1 MGSSRDVYPS
11 PVQSSQRRDEERAI
25 TGIVHPETGVKQVGG
40 EIKADLH
47 VHSRYSEAP
56 TEWFMERFQVAE
68 SYSNPLLIYRKA
80 KKAGMDFVAITDHN
94 SISGALLLK
103 ESHPSDV
110 IVGVEATASFPE
122 DGCHIHL
129 LLYGISEQEFNE
141 VQKLRGDIYEL
152 RDYVREKDLAHS
164 VAHATYSVN
173 GRLTVDHIE
182 KLIVL
187 FDVFEGI
194 NGGRSKAD
202 NTLWMNILQGLSI
215 DRFEALCRKHRL
227 QPYGPESW
235 VKGLTGG
242 SDDHGGIFIGRT
254 FTVTR
259 PVPTIEAF
267 LANLRHKRTYAE
279 GKCNDYRTLALTVYK
294 VVHDYSTN
302 RKGNGGSPDF
312 VGRVSDLMFEG
323 KRLGFFQR
331 LQIRTMKVRGRRKG
345 DTLRVMFCELLDRLE
360 ERKFASVDDMLD
372 EVYGQLTLISD
383 EFAKRFFRSLTGDLA
398 RIDFLGIL
406 DNIAAL
412 LPGILL
418 SLPFMVTLKHL
429 NRGKSLSG
437 SLMERFD
444 RQRQSGRRIL
454 WFTDT
459 LADLNGVSITLQEI
473 GWHAHAQGIDLKIVT
488 AIAPEDL
495 TPDLPPN
502 IVNLPF
508 VYQFNLPYYERYVLK
523 LPSLLASL
531 KEMYALAPD
540 RIFISTP
547 GPLGLMGLIAA
558 RLLHVPCIGV
568 YHTDFTLESKE
579 IVNDAS
585 VAGILESYTRWFYN
599 QTDEIRVPTAVYR
612 DMLEQRGLAASK
624 MTIFRRGINSAFFSP
639 RVSDRRVLE
648 EQCGIRDGI
657 SLLYAGR
664 ISQDKGLGFLARLYL
679 RLCEERSDLNLII
692 AGDGPYF
699 DEMRGMLSGTRAV
712 FTGRVGQETLPGIYG
727 ASELFLFPSTTDTFG
742 KAVLEAQSCG
752 LPAIVSNMG
761 GPQEIVVHG
770 KTGYVADA
778 GSFTDWEAKIR
789 LILDMIESRPE
800 AYRQMRKEARTHVVD
815 NFHWDSAFVDITD
828 EARIPDEKEE
838 KKIA

>member
-1 MGSSRDVYPS
+1 MK
-11 PVQSSQRRDEERAI
+11 PVG
-25 TGIVHPETGVKQVGG
+25 T

-80 KKAGMDFVAITDHN
+80 KNAGMDFVAITDHN

-129 LLYGISEQEFNE
+129 LLYGIGEQEFNE
-141 VQKLRGDIYEL
+141 VQKLRKDIYEL
-152 RDYVREKDLAHS
+152 RDYVREKNLAHS

-194 NGGRSKAD
+194 NGGRNKVD
-202 NTLWMNILQGLSI
+202 NSLWMNILQSLSI
-215 DRFEALCRKHRL
+215 DRFETLCRKHRL
-227 QPYGPESW
+227 QPYGTESW
-235 VKGLTGG
+235 VKGFTGG

-267 LANLRHKRTYAE
+267 LANLRHKRTYAD

-294 VVHDYSTN
+294 VVHDYSTQ
-302 RKGNGGSPDF
+302 RKGSGRNPDF
-312 VGRVSDLMFEG
+312 IDQVSDLMFEG
-323 KRLGFFQR
+323 KRLRFLQK
-331 LQIRTMKVRGRRKG
+331 LQIRKVKVLSRRKG
-345 DTLRVMFCELLDRLE
+345 DKLRVMFCELLDRLQE
-360 ERKFASVDDMLD
+360 QKFASVDDMLD
-372 EVYGQLTLISD
+372 AVYGQLTLISD

-398 RIDFLGIL
+398 KIDFLGIV

-418 SLPFMVTLKHL
+418 SLPFMVTLKYL

-444 RQRQSGRRIL
+444 RQGESGRRIL

-459 LADLNGVSITLQEI
+459 LVDLNGVSITLKEI
-473 GWHAHAQGIDLKIVT
+473 GWHAHVQRIDLKIVT

-531 KEMYALAPD
+531 KQMYTLAPD

-547 GPLGLMGLIAA
+547 GPLGLMGLIVA
-558 RLLHVPCIGV
+558 RLLQVPCIGV

-579 IVNDAS
+579 IINDAS
-585 VAGILESYTRWFYN
+585 VAQILESYTRWFYN
-599 QTDEIRVPTAVYR
+599 QMDEIRVPTAVYR
-612 DMLEQRGLAASK
+612 DMLEQRGLAAPK
-624 MTIFRRGINSAFFSP
+624 MTIFRRGIDSAFFSP

-648 EQCGIRDGI
+648 EQCGICDGI

-664 ISQDKGLGFLARLYL
+664 ISQDKSLGFLARLYL

-692 AGDGPYF
+692 AGDGPYL
-699 DEMRGMLSGTRAV
+699 DEMRRMLSGTRAV
-712 FTGRVGQETLPGIYG
+712 FTGRVGQETLPALYG
-727 ASELFLFPSTTDTFG
+727 ASEIFLFPSGTDTFG

-761 GPQEIVVHG
+761 GPQEIVAHG
-770 KTGYVADA
+770 KTGYVAEA

-789 LILDMIESRPE
+789 LILDMIESHPE
-800 AYRQMRKEARTHVVD
+800 AYRQMRKEARMHVLE
-815 NFHWDSAFVDITD
+815 NFHWDSAFVDITNDGRILD
-828 EARIPDEKEE
+828 EREE

>member
-1 MGSSRDVYPS
+1 MK
-11 PVQSSQRRDEERAI
+11 A
-25 TGIVHPETGVKQVGG
+25 VGG

-47 VHSRYSEAP
+47 VHSSYSEAP

-80 KKAGMDFVAITDHN
+80 KRAGMDFVAITDHN
-94 SISGALLLK
+94 CISGALLLK
-103 ESHPSDV
+103 ESHSADV

-129 LLYGISEQEFNE
+129 LLYGIGEQEFNE
-141 VQKLRGDIYEL
+141 IQKLRKDIYEL
-152 RDYVREKDLAHS
+152 RDYVREKNLAHS

-194 NGGRSKAD
+194 NGGRNKTD
-202 NTLWMNILQGLSI
+202 NNLWMNILQGLTV

-254 FTVTR
+254 FTVTQ

-267 LANLRHKRTYAE
+267 FANLRNKRTHAE

-294 VVHDYSTN
+294 VVHDYSTH
-302 RKGNGGSPDF
+302 RQGKGRSPDF
-312 VGRVSDLMFEG
+312 IGQVSDLMFEG
-323 KRLGFFQR
+323 KRLGFLKK
-331 LQIRTMKVRGRRKG
+331 LQIRRIKVLSRRKG
-345 DTLRVMFCELLDRLE
+345 DKLRVMFCELLDRLQE
-360 ERKFASVDDMLD
+360 QKFASVDDML
-372 EVYGQLTLISD
+372 EAVYGQLILISD
-383 EFAKRFFRSLTGDLA
+383 EFAKRFLRSLTGDLA
-398 RIDFLGIL
+398 KIDFLGVL
-406 DNIAAL
+406 HNIAAL

-429 NRGKSLSG
+429 NRGKSLSE

-444 RQRQSGRRIL
+444 QQRQSGRRIL

-459 LADLNGVSITLQEI
+459 LADLNGVSVTLKEI
-473 GWHAHAQGIDLKIVT
+473 GWHSHVQGVDLRIAT
-488 AIAPEDL
+488 AIAPEDI

-508 VYQFNLPYYERYVLK
+508 VHQFNLPYYERYVLK

-531 KEMYALAPD
+531 KQMYALAPD

-547 GPLGLMGLIAA
+547 GPVGLMGLIIA
-558 RLLHVPCIGV
+558 RLLQVPCIGV

-579 IVNDAS
+579 IINDAS
-585 VAGILESYTRWFYN
+585 VAHILESYTRWFYN
-599 QTDEIRVPTAVYR
+599 QMDEIRVPTAVYR
-612 DMLEQRGLAASK
+612 DMLEQRGLVASK
-624 MTIFRRGINSAFFSP
+624 MKIFRRGINSAFFSP

-648 EQCGIRDGI
+648 EQCGICDGI

-664 ISQDKGLGFLARLYL
+664 ISQDKSLDFLARVYL
-679 RLCEERSDLNLII
+679 RLCQERSDLNLII
-692 AGDGPYF
+692 AGDGPYL
-699 DEMRGMLSGTRAV
+699 DEMRRVLSGTRAV
-712 FTGRVGQETLPGIYG
+712 FTGRLGQETLPALYG
-727 ASELFLFPSTTDTFG
+727 ASELFVFPSSTDTFG

-761 GPQEIVVHG
+761 GPQEIVAHG
-770 KTGYVADA
+770 KTGYIAEA
-778 GSFTDWEAKIR
+778 GSLTDWEAKIR
-789 LILDMIESRPE
+789 LMLDMIESHPE
-800 AYRQMRKEARTHVVD
+800 AYRQMRKEARMRVLE
-815 NFHWDSAFVDITD
+815 NFHWDSAFLDITD
-828 EARIPDEKEE
+828 DGRFLDEREE